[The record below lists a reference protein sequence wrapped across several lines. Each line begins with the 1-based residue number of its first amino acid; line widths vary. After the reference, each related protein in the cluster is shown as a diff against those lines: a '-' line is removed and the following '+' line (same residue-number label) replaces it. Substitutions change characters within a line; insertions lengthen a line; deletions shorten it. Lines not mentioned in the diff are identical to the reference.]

1 MSPVIVMVRR
11 PLLQGGA
18 LTASSMLK
26 SLAER
31 ADRLEEVD
39 LSQELTN
46 NAESVASA
54 TFVTPSNFSF

>member
-1 MSPVIVMVRR
+1 MTV
-11 PLLQGGA
+11 PLVQCHFLEGGA

-39 LSQELTN
+39 LSQELTS
-46 NAESVASA
+46 NAELVV
-54 TFVTPSNFSF
+54 VTLSRH